1 MKRPS
6 QSPNN
11 NCRMSVV
18 SALALDYVVQE
29 DRWAFLH
36 LHLEFYYD
44 PDVLHLPR
52 FPISP
57 VSEMPAAGR

>member
-11 NCRMSVV
+11 NCRISVV
-18 SALALDYVVQE
+18 EALDFVVQE

-36 LHLEFYYD
+36 LDLEFYYD

-57 VSEMPAAGR
+57 VSKRLAAGR